1 MTVNDDMKKSIQNM
15 GCCRGCLSVGALFVL
30 IAGIAF
36 WVNCLRTN
44 AELAGY
50 RGLITHGDETESE
63 FVNRVTGWME
73 AERYAVDITALQP
86 IVGYRN
92 HAVLFEA
99 TPGEIASLVARLG
112 MEKYPHSGST
122 NPGGILTGGFFRD
135 EELKAC
141 KHGEAYY
148 QAAWELYKCCLT
160 RKEVEQLIPISGAES
175 EKGYELIL
183 LYCEALSSAILNV
196 GDYRP
201 RRKTA
206 F

>member
-1 MTVNDDMKKSIQNM
+1 M

-92 HAVLFEA
+92 HAVFLKQH
-99 TPGEIASLVARLG
+99 PGKSLPWWHAWGWRNIR
-112 MEKYPHSGST
+112 T
-122 NPGGILTGGFFRD
+122 
-135 EELKAC
+135 
-141 KHGEAYY
+141 
-148 QAAWELYKCCLT
+148 QAA
-160 RKEVEQLIPISGAES
+160 RIPA
-175 EKGYELIL
+175 
-183 LYCEALSSAILNV
+183 V
-196 GDYRP
+196 
-201 RRKTA
+201 